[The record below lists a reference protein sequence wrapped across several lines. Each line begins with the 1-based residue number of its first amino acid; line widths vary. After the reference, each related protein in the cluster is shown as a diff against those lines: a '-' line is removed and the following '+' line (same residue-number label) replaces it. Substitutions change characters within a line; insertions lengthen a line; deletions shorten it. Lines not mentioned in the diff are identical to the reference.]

1 MSDIDSL
8 TPRMSRAARRKEKN
22 SDAQLTGHRS
32 AGFARME
39 IGHSRKALNN
49 EERTLR
55 PERDTIRLDG
65 HFNQSFLHNPDSQLS
80 EWGENALKWGG
91 G

>member
-8 TPRMSRAARRKEKN
+8 TSRMSRGPRRKEKN

-39 IGHSRKALNN
+39 IGHSRKPFNG
-49 EERTLR
+49 ERTLR

-65 HFNQSFLHNPDSQLS
+65 GFNQSFLHNPDSQLS
-80 EWGENALKWGG
+80 EWGAKALKWGG